1 VVSLAQLC
9 RVLEIKSP
17 ATLNGWLQKEWDRKS
32 VKKRLNKR
40 GRKRTLTS
48 EQEAELLDWI
58 IGSNDKGQAVSGQEI
73 LDFCKDNFDWLPKL
87 PWVSKF
93 TKRNRVRSHLT
104 QKRPAK
110 RDRESSQT
118 EIADFRAV
126 IDAETTRCQKG
137 KKRISRVWT
146 VDEFGVWDDEIRK
159 RGYSPIGTTAQRVS
173 IFFPALITTYRVL
186 GGS

>member
-1 VVSLAQLC
+1 MV
-9 RVLEIKSP
+9 
-17 ATLNGWLQKEWDRKS
+17 G
-32 VKKRLNKR
+32 
-40 GRKRTLTS
+40 LTS

-87 PWVSKF
+87 P
-93 TKRNRVRSHLT
+93 

-159 RGYSPIGTTAQRVS
+159 RGYSPIGTSFRR
-173 IFFPALITTYRVL
+173 FLIPTSGTRLLSVFQMM
-186 GGS
+186 GKNCR